1 MADGRVCP
9 PDPMTTPD
17 AKALL
22 HRLQTDFGQLRV
34 LLVDRHASARDML
47 RQMLAGLGISQIH
60 GAGSASEVLKQVKA
74 NRFDIIFSDYM
85 LEDGRDGQQLL
96 EELRVLH
103 LVSQSTVFIIV
114 TSERSLRNV
123 VSVAELTPDDYLV
136 KPFTADNL
144 LARLAR
150 ALYRKQAL
158 GRAWQLFESGAYLN
172 ALAACEDILQNNAD
186 LTNEAFRLKGDVLRA
201 VGRFAE
207 AEQLYREI
215 LMARTLP
222 WARVGLAEALA
233 GQARLAEAIAIV
245 QGVVREHPRFI
256 AAHDTLARL
265 FEAAGQLPEAQAT
278 LAAATE
284 VSPHNTSRQRRV
296 GDIAT
301 RNGDLGVA
309 EQAYQ
314 TALRRVRGSS
324 LVSVGDYSN
333 LARVLLDQGKV
344 GQARAIALDLRR
356 EQRNDPMGELAASI
370 TESLC
375 YRREG
380 EDAKAREALDRAL
393 AVRQQ
398 LIGDDGAVPEKISVD
413 LADACF
419 ANGRAGEAQDLLR
432 AVAYEHAL
440 DGALRGQIQ
449 QVFER
454 AGMGPLGEVMLDEI
468 ARAVGGAQAEQEA
481 AAQSGDAAA
490 TLAALFRAAD
500 RVPNVQFLVN
510 AANAV
515 FTMLDAQGWRV
526 DQAEHGLRYL
536 LKAQAK
542 DAKNPRVVAAYDLFQ
557 HVAHKYGVSVSAFRQ
572 QVLDSRAP

>member
-1 MADGRVCP
+1 
-9 PDPMTTPD
+9 MTTPASPD
-17 AKALL
+17 AKLLL
-22 HRLQTDFGQLRV
+22 HRLHTDFGQLRV
-34 LLVDRHASARDML
+34 LLVDRHASARDVL
-47 RQMLAGLGISQIH
+47 RQMLTGLGVSHIH
-60 GAGSASEVLKQVKA
+60 GAGSASEVLRQVKS
-74 NRFDIIFSDYM
+74 NRFDVIFSDYV

-96 EELRVLH
+96 EELRVQQ
-103 LVSQSTVFIIV
+103 LVSRATVFIIV

-136 KPFTADNL
+136 KPFTAENL
-144 LARLAR
+144 LSRLAR

-158 GRAWQLFESGAYLN
+158 GRAWQLYESGALLN
-172 ALAACEDILQNNAD
+172 ALTACEEILQNNAD

-201 VGRFAE
+201 LGRDGE

-215 LMARTLP
+215 LMARPLP

-233 GQARLAEAIAIV
+233 GQGRLDEAISLA
-245 QGVVREHPRFI
+245 QAVVREHPRFI

-265 FEAAGQLPEAQAT
+265 FEAAGQLPEAQAA
-278 LAAATE
+278 LLAATE

-301 RNGDLGVA
+301 RNGDLEAA

-324 LVSVGDYSN
+324 LVSVDDYSN

-344 GQARAIALDLRR
+344 GQAKSIALDLRR
-356 EQRNDPMGELAASI
+356 ERRGDPVGEVAAAI

-375 YRREG
+375 HRREG
-380 EDAKAREALDRAL
+380 DETKARECLDRAIAARSQLL
-393 AVRQQ
+393 AS
-398 LIGDDGAVPEKISVD
+398 DGTIPDKISID

-419 ANGRAGEAQDLLR
+419 ANGRAADAQDILR
-432 AVAYEHAL
+432 TVAYEHAL

-449 QVFER
+449 QVFDR
-454 AGMGPLGEVMLDEI
+454 AGMGPLGEQMLGEI
-468 ARAVGGAQAEQEA
+468 AREVGGAQAEQEA
-481 AAQSGDAAA
+481 AALSGDAAA
-490 TLAALFRAAD
+490 TLAAVFRAAD
-500 RVPNVQFLVN
+500 KVPNVQFLVN

-515 FTMLDAQGWRV
+515 FTMLDAQGWKPEP
-526 DQAEHGLRYL
+526 AEHGLRYL

-542 DAKNPRVVAAYDLFQ
+542 DPRNPRVVAAYDLFQ

-572 QVLDSRAP
+572 QVLDSRDA

>member
-1 MADGRVCP
+1 
-9 PDPMTTPD
+9 MTTPD
-17 AKALL
+17 PKRLL
-22 HRLQTDFGQLRV
+22 HRLQTDLSQLRV
-34 LLVDRHASARDML
+34 LLVDRHASARDVL
-47 RQMLAGLGISQIH
+47 RQMLAGLGITQIH
-60 GAGSASEVLKQVKA
+60 GAGSASEVLRQVKT
-74 NRFDIIFSDYM
+74 NRFDVIFSDYV
-85 LEDGRDGQQLL
+85 LDDGRDGQQLL
-96 EELRVLH
+96 EELRVQQ
-103 LVSQSTVFIIV
+103 LVSRSTVFIIV

-136 KPFTADNL
+136 KPFTADRL
-144 LARLAR
+144 LSRLAR

-158 GRAWQLFESGAYLN
+158 GRAWQLFESGTYLN
-172 ALAACEDILQNNAD
+172 ALTACEEILQNNAD

-201 VGRFAE
+201 LGRFAE

-215 LMARTLP
+215 LMVRPLP

-233 GQARLAEAIAIV
+233 GLSRLDEAIALV
-245 QGVVREHPRFI
+245 QSVVREHPRFI
-256 AAHDTLARL
+256 AAHDTLAHL
-265 FEAAGQLPEAQAT
+265 FEVAGQLPEAQAT

-296 GDIAT
+296 GDIAS
-301 RNGDLGVA
+301 RNGDLSAA

-314 TALRRVRGSS
+314 TALRRARGSS
-324 LVSVGDYSN
+324 LVSVDDYSN

-344 GQARAIALDLRR
+344 GQAKAIALDLRR
-356 EQRNDPMGELAASI
+356 DRRGDPVSDLAASI

-375 YRREG
+375 HRREG
-380 EDAKAREALDRAL
+380 DEVRARECLDQALSIR
-393 AVRQQ
+393 RQ
-398 LIGDDGAVPEKISVD
+398 LMDEHGVVPDKIGVD

-419 ANGRAGEAQDLLR
+419 ANGRAADAQEILR
-432 AVAYEHAL
+432 AVAYEHAQ

-454 AGMGPLGEVMLDEI
+454 AGMGPLGVQMLDEI
-468 ARAVGGAQAEQEA
+468 AREVGGAQAEQEA

-490 TLAALFRAAD
+490 TLAALLRAAD

-515 FTMLDAQGWRV
+515 FTMLDAQGWKV
-526 DQAEHGLRYL
+526 EQAEHGLRYL

-542 DAKNPRVVAAYDLFQ
+542 DPKNPRVIAAYDLFQ

-572 QVLDSRAP
+572 QVLDSRTA